1 MIEFQNKIICFHSLT
16 PGKMKFF
23 KEVPRLAIS
32 KPYQYSDII
41 YKRNTIMKENTDTFY
56 SSYDEHLKT

>member
-1 MIEFQNKIICFHSLT
+1 
-16 PGKMKFF
+16 MKFF

-41 YKRNTIMKENTDTFY
+41 YKRNTFMKENTDTFY

>member
-1 MIEFQNKIICFHSLT
+1 
-16 PGKMKFF
+16 MKFF

-41 YKRNTIMKENTDTFY
+41 YKINTIMKENTDTFY